1 MRSVKEDWIVG
12 GEFNAIIND
21 TEKGGR
27 RKSRATIKD
36 VRDVLEELALVVLK
50 IDRGWFTWVNNCQG
64 NKLVN
69 ERLDRVLM
77 SANGNNKFPFLLT
90 NVIRQANSDHDVVAR
105 EMEAK
110 DIIKKAWCNE
120 DINIIDK
127 MEKVW
132 EELGPWQHER
142 YRKMVNKIKIPTMRM
157 EKLIDGPYA
166 ESNADSL
173 KVVRLKLGYLYDKEE
188 SYWAQRYRIRWL
200 KEGDRNTR
208 FFHVRA
214 TQR

>member
-90 NVIRQANSDHDVVAR
+90 NVIRQANSDHDVVVLDT
-105 EMEAK
+105 MGWK
-110 DIIKKAWCNE
+110 PKV
-120 DINIIDK
+120 DIND
-127 MEKVW
+127 
-132 EELGPWQHER
+132 L
-142 YRKMVNKIKIPTMRM
+142 
-157 EKLIDGPYA
+157 
-166 ESNADSL
+166 
-173 KVVRLKLGYLYDKEE
+173 RLSFKCY
-188 SYWAQRYRIRWL
+188 IC
-200 KEGDRNTR
+200 
-208 FFHVRA
+208 
-214 TQR
+214 